1 MTLTLTV
8 AGSVARMSTA
18 VLIFFTDTVRII
30 LALIVGVA
38 LLLGGLL
45 IGLRKMLQNL
55 TVLEAILRVLEDLE
69 EISKI

>member
-1 MTLTLTV
+1 
-8 AGSVARMSTA
+8 MSTA